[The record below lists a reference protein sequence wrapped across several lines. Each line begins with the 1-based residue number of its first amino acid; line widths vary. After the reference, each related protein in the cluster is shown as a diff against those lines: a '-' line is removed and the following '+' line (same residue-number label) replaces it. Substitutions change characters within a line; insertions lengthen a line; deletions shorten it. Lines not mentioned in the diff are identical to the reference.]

1 MFLFFIFREV
11 LNAELK
17 DATCDM
23 KAVFFAEYKKSNVI
37 DVQSVSEEYVE
48 KTFKVL
54 SDQVANP
61 LRPSSAQ
68 YIAGVAVAG
77 PAAGSILTSPR
88 VPMPRAF
95 KTMPAKASAAWRP
108 VGNWSR

>member
-54 SDQVANP
+54 SDQVQNQ
-61 LRPSSAQ
+61 LQFFLDRSCLGLFYWPS
-68 YIAGVAVAG
+68 
-77 PAAGSILTSPR
+77 
-88 VPMPRAF
+88 
-95 KTMPAKASAAWRP
+95 
-108 VGNWSR
+108 

>member
-1 MFLFFIFREV
+1 MFIFLLFREV

-54 SDQVANP
+54 SDQV
-61 LRPSSAQ
+61 
-68 YIAGVAVAG
+68 
-77 PAAGSILTSPR
+77 LTHLQFFRSF
-88 VPMPRAF
+88 V
-95 KTMPAKASAAWRP
+95 S
-108 VGNWSR
+108 